1 MYQLCSSDIKKSF
14 KIDPHIHTAE
24 VSLCGHLSAAD
35 VVGRYH
41 ALGYDGIVI
50 TDHLHEEYIS
60 SLDCKDDWSACVK
73 HFLHGYEKAKIV
85 SEQFDLQV
93 MLGAE
98 IRFLINDSDYLLYG
112 IDEDFLYRSPYLYRL
127 DPKEFYTRF
136 GEDILII
143 QAHPFRN
150 GNEIFTEYI
159 HGVEVFN
166 GNPRHDNRNETALEL
181 CKKHVNMYPFYGSDT
196 HQNGDEG
203 RAHMLFYEETANSH
217 EFRNAVLKRNYQGA

>member
-1 MYQLCSSDIKKSF
+1 MCPLCSSDKKSPF

-24 VSLCGHLSAAD
+24 VSQCGYLSAAD

-50 TDHLHEEYIS
+50 TDHLHDGYIS
-60 SLDCKDDWSACVK
+60 SLDCKDDWNACVK
-73 HFLHGYEKAKIV
+73 HFLQGYEKAKAV
-85 SEQFDLQV
+85 GEQLGLQV

-112 IDEDFLYRSPYLYRL
+112 IDEDFLYRTPYLYRL
-127 DPKEFYTRF
+127 DPKEFFTRF
-136 GEDILII
+136 GGDILII

-150 GNEIFTEYI
+150 GNEILVDCI

-166 GNPRHDNRNETALEL
+166 GNPRHDNRNEKALEL
-181 CKKHVNMYPFYGSDT
+181 CENHINMYPFYGSDT
-196 HQNGDEG
+196 HRNGDEG
-203 RAHMLFYEETANSH
+203 RAQMLFHDAVTNSR
-217 EFRNAVLKRNYQGA
+217 ELRNAVLRGVR